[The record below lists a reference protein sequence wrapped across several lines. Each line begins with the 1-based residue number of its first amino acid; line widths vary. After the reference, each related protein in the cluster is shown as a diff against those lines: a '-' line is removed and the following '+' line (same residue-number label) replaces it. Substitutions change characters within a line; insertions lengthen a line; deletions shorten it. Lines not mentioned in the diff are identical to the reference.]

1 MALIY
6 AVSKA
11 LKGDVSDGAK
21 VMEAMKGILIES
33 PRGALKID
41 PDTRDS
47 VANMYIAKVEKS
59 EDRMKPV
66 VIDTFENVTDAKWNL
81 AQLIPILTQDLYA
94 RSRPLFASSL
104 GMGVQSNCQ

>member
-1 MALIY
+1 MENAENEKYVSAYSKIAGKLPGAIAVGGYDGMALIY

-11 LKGDVSDGAK
+11 LKGDVFDGAK

-66 VIDTFENVTDAKWNL
+66 VIDTFENVTDAK
-81 AQLIPILTQDLYA
+81 
-94 RSRPLFASSL
+94 
-104 GMGVQSNCQ
+104 